1 MLAYVQAAMDFGPKG
16 YDQIAE
22 AIGTKTAEEVAQYAE
37 VFWKRGP

>member
-1 MLAYVQAAMDFGPKG
+1 MQAYVQAAMDFGPTA

-22 AIGTKTAEEVAQYAE
+22 AIGTKTAEEVARYAE